1 MWPVTCVPQRR
12 WRSQAATAASQAIH
26 QAGSSGY
33 KPRPW
38 CPLEGYLTS
47 VQPAFIFVS
56 IPLHSLHERNPS
68 SSSVRNSGWR
78 WCPESRGTGEETGCF
93 GHRAVNSACFP
104 WSHSRLG
111 RQRAP
116 WGPVSAPA
124 LLPADV
130 GLSGCDWQER
140 NKLRAS
146 LGNCQCFQEIQA
158 PALSCTQPFPTLA
171 FE

>member
-12 WRSQAATAASQAIH
+12 WPSQAATAASQAIH

-38 CPLEGYLTS
+38 CALEGYLTS
-47 VQPAFIFVS
+47 VQPVFIFVS
-56 IPLHSLHERNPS
+56 IPLHSLHKRNPS
-68 SSSVRNSGWR
+68 SSSMHNSGWR
-78 WCPESRGTGEETGCF
+78 WCPESRGTGEGTGCL

-104 WSHSRLG
+104 RSHSRLG

-130 GLSGCDWQER
+130 GLSRFDWQER
-140 NKLRAS
+140 NKLKAS